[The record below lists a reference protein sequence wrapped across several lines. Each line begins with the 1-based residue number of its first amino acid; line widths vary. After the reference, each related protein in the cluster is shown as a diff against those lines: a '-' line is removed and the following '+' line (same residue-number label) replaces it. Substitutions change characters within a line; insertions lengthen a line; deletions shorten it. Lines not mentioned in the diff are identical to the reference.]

1 MTAIRSCTGG
11 LALGVGS
18 GASGNLTHRAE
29 TVSSKARRGVWAHP
43 GRAGRRAAAP
53 AAGGVPRTILARG
66 VARGPPERRA
76 RLPTG
81 SRGVY
86 PPFPSNHRSETRVP
100 KFIVHGGNRIK
111 GTIRPN
117 GNKNAA
123 LPMLAATLLTEE
135 DVFLEN
141 VPRIRDV
148 LTLMNLLEVLGAETE
163 WTGPNEVRVRAS
175 SVGNTQLDAAAAAR
189 IRASIL
195 LAGPMLARAGGMQLP
210 PPGGDVIGR
219 RRVDTHFLALKK
231 LGARVVEEA
240 GVWALQADGRLR
252 GGNMFLDEPSVTATE
267 NAVMAA
273 SLADGETVIRN
284 AAAEPHVQ
292 DLCHMLVAMGC
303 EIEGIGTGTLRVQ
316 GRERLSG
323 CRARITSDH
332 IEVGSFI
339 GLAAVTRGEL
349 TIEDAAVHH
358 LDSTLIGFG
367 RLGLKVE
374 VRGDDLY
381 IPGGQEME
389 VTLDMGGHISKV
401 DDGPWPAFPADL
413 TSIALV
419 TATQCRGNILIH
431 EKMFES
437 RMFFADKL
445 VGMGAR
451 LVLCDPHR
459 VLVIGPSQLH
469 GAIVESPDIRAG
481 MGLLIAALGADGRS
495 EIFNVGQIERG
506 YERIDERLQALG
518 ADIRRADSRAD
529 AAEVDDAARQMFIRA
544 AK

>member
-1 MTAIRSCTGG
+1 
-11 LALGVGS
+11 
-18 GASGNLTHRAE
+18 
-29 TVSSKARRGVWAHP
+29 
-43 GRAGRRAAAP
+43 
-53 AAGGVPRTILARG
+53 
-66 VARGPPERRA
+66 
-76 RLPTG
+76 
-81 SRGVY
+81 
-86 PPFPSNHRSETRVP
+86 VP
-100 KFIVHGGNRIK
+100 KFIVHGGKRLQ
-111 GTIRPN
+111 GTVRPN

-123 LPMLAATLLTEE
+123 LPMLAATLLTDE

-141 VPRIRDV
+141 VPRTKDV

-163 WTGPNEVRVRAS
+163 WTGDNEVRVRAAN
-175 SVGNTQLDAAAAAR
+175 VGNTQLDAGAAAR

-195 LAGPMLARAGGMQLP
+195 LAGPMLARAGGMTLP

-219 RRVDTHFLALKK
+219 RRVDTHFFALKK
-231 LGARVVEEA
+231 LGARVIEEDN
-240 GVWALQADGRLR
+240 VWRLQADGLT
-252 GGNMFLDEPSVTATE
+252 GANMFLDEPSVTATE

-273 SLADGETVIRN
+273 SMARGETIIRN

-292 DLCHMLVAMGC
+292 DLCHMLVKMGA
-303 EIEGIGTGTLRVQ
+303 EIEGIGTGTLRIQ
-316 GRERLSG
+316 GKERLGG
-323 CRARITSDH
+323 CRTRITADH
-332 IEVGSFI
+332 IEIGSFI
-339 GLAAVTRGEL
+339 GLAAVTRSAL
-349 TIEDAAVHH
+349 TITDAAPEH

-367 RLGLKVE
+367 RLGLHME
-374 VRGDDLY
+374 VRGQDLFVDGTQ
-381 IPGGQEME
+381 PMN

-419 TATQCRGNILIH
+419 TATQCNGTILVH

-481 MGLLIAALGADGRS
+481 MALLIAALGAEGRS
-495 EIFNVGQIERG
+495 EIYNVGQIERG
-506 YERIDERLQALG
+506 YERIDERLRALG
-518 ADIRRADSRAD
+518 ADIRRADSRGD
-529 AAEVDDAARQMFIRA
+529 AEDAEDANRRRVSKPGTA
-544 AK
+544 